1 MAMYNTTP
9 TTITAGRKAGAASR
23 IQWCERYTTWAVIS
37 GLFTVVVYPWTPP
50 MCCGLAA
57 VCQRSVCARAHRYP
71 SLNTVALRLAKSLG
85 QTF

>member
-37 GLFTVVVYPWTPP
+37 GLFTVVVYPSYTPP
-50 MCCGLAA
+50 RRCAVVWLWFVAGLFVHVRTA
-57 VCQRSVCARAHRYP
+57 
-71 SLNTVALRLAKSLG
+71 TLA
-85 QTF
+85 